1 MSEDNLILMDPDQEK
16 KHKQKLLL
24 KRAVIL
30 LITIAAVCSL
40 VALFLFGDGINLD
53 SLRRWVKYMNVRDDG
68 VYGSY
73 SFDSHSSNRYGSV
86 QDGLALASVSG
97 VTLYGESGEE
107 ETNVQIQLSLP
118 RLIARGEVAM
128 AYDVGGYGLVAV
140 HSQKGEVLRLAESR
154 PILDA
159 DLSDGGHIALVSSAS
174 GYKSVISVYNDEQ
187 RLVYRWLSSSTYLPL
202 CAVSSDGKWLAA
214 IGLGQSGGAYDSSL
228 HLFRTDSEE
237 TQHTV
242 SLGSQIVYDLLF
254 LNNNT
259 ICAVSESGL
268 QFVDTNGELLGDC
281 DYRDLYLK
289 DYDDGGDG
297 FLCLSLN
304 MYKAGNRYSLVTVDE
319 KGNQLAEVYIGQEIL
334 DLSACGK
341 YVAVLTSE
349 GLTIYNQYLSVYH
362 QTVETGN
369 ATSAVMRE
377 DGSVLLLGSGSGN
390 LYIP

>member
-1 MSEDNLILMDPDQEK
+1 MSEDNLILLDPDQEK
-16 KHKQKLLL
+16 KHKQKRLL

-30 LITIAAVCSL
+30 LITVVAVCCL

-53 SLRRWVKYMNVRDDG
+53 SMRRWVKYMNVRDDG

-97 VTLYGESGEE
+97 VSLYGESGEE

-118 RLIARGEVAM
+118 RLVARDEIAM

-159 DLSDGGHIALVSSAS
+159 DLSDGGHIALASSAS
-174 GYKSVISVYNDEQ
+174 GYKSVLSVYNDEQ
-187 RLVYRWLSSSTYLPL
+187 LLVYRWLSSSTYLPL

-214 IGLGQSGGAYDSSL
+214 IGLGQSGGAFDSSL
-228 HLFRTDSEE
+228 LLFRTDSEE
-237 TQHTV
+237 VQHTV

-259 ICAVSESGL
+259 ICAVSENGL
-268 QFVDTNGELLGDC
+268 QFVDTNGEFLGDC
-281 DYRDLYLK
+281 DYHDLYLK

-341 YVAVLTSE
+341 YVAVLTPE

-362 QTVETGN
+362 QTIETGN
-369 ATSAVMRE
+369 ATSVVMRE

>member
-1 MSEDNLILMDPDQEK
+1 MSEDNLILLDPDQEK
-16 KHKQKLLL
+16 KHKQKRLL

-30 LITIAAVCSL
+30 LITVVAVCCL

-53 SLRRWVKYMNVRDDG
+53 SMRRWVKYMNVRDDG

-97 VTLYGESGEE
+97 VSLYGESGEE

-118 RLIARGEVAM
+118 RLVARDEIAM

-159 DLSDGGHIALVSSAS
+159 DLSDGGHIALASSAS
-174 GYKSVISVYNDEQ
+174 GYKSVLSVYNDEQ
-187 RLVYRWLSSSTYLPL
+187 LLVYRWLSSSTYLPL

-214 IGLGQSGGAYDSSL
+214 IGLGQSGGAFDSSL
-228 HLFRTDSEE
+228 LLFRTDSEE
-237 TQHTV
+237 VQHTV

-259 ICAVSESGL
+259 ICAVSENGL
-268 QFVDTNGELLGDC
+268 QFVDTNGEFLGDC
-281 DYRDLYLK
+281 DYHDLYLK

-341 YVAVLTSE
+341 YVAVLTPE

-362 QTVETGN
+362 QTIDTGN
-369 ATSAVMRE
+369 ATSVVMRE